1 MKKRK
6 DYSDLINKAISW
18 GASVVI
24 IGVLFKILHIG
35 GSLANLMIG
44 VGLGVEAILFFLMG
58 FNPPPKEHEW
68 EKVYPELADDYEGD
82 PVVPARRNVET
93 PPSATA
99 ALDKMFADAQINQ
112 SSIQSLGNGLRAF
125 N

>member
-58 FNPPPKEHEW
+58 FTGRIQNHWRFARQP
-68 EKVYPELADDYEGD
+68 DDW
-82 PVVPARRNVET
+82 RR
-93 PPSATA
+93 PW
-99 ALDKMFADAQINQ
+99 
-112 SSIQSLGNGLRAF
+112 G
-125 N
+125 